1 MHILIHN
8 AICLYNKEQFYYSQ
22 FIAKGRETAYVRVLE
37 DMEPGDEITCY
48 YGDNFFG
55 DGNELCECETC
66 ERYSTAILDITKVCT
81 CIHNCTGLL
90 MKPLQL

>member
-1 MHILIHN
+1 MEGFCRAGHIFL
-8 AICLYNKEQFYYSQ
+8 CTYYDFIIQ

-66 ERYSTAILDITKVCT
+66 ERYNVFLHDSYRCLS
-81 CIHNCTGLL
+81 
-90 MKPLQL
+90 

>member
-1 MHILIHN
+1 MYIMKIYYIHV
-8 AICLYNKEQFYYSQ
+8 Q

-66 ERYSTAILDITKVCT
+66 ERYNLIMHYISLVC
-81 CIHNCTGLL
+81 N
-90 MKPLQL
+90 

>member
-1 MHILIHN
+1 ML
-8 AICLYNKEQFYYSQ
+8 SQ

-66 ERYSTAILDITKVCT
+66 ERYGMAVFSIFNSSLSVCT
-81 CIHNCTGLL
+81 YV
-90 MKPLQL
+90 

>member
-1 MHILIHN
+1 MTHHYFNNL
-8 AICLYNKEQFYYSQ
+8 Q

-66 ERYSTAILDITKVCT
+66 ERCVL
-81 CIHNCTGLL
+81 
-90 MKPLQL
+90 

>member
-1 MHILIHN
+1 MFHGTTFNNFCNDIYLN
-8 AICLYNKEQFYYSQ
+8 LQ

-66 ERYSTAILDITKVCT
+66 ERCVFRLV
-81 CIHNCTGLL
+81 
-90 MKPLQL
+90 